1 MVRRADRPAPAAR
14 PRRRPGGGA
23 SVSAETIAYLEA
35 NQGSAKYLVA
45 VNGSQ
50 TSASIIIATGK
61 PVVTIGGFGG
71 RDPAPTVSQLAE
83 MVEQGELR
91 YVLLSD
97 DNSDIATWVK
107 AHGEVVTGSL
117 YKVTA

>member
-1 MVRRADRPAPAAR
+1 M
-14 PRRRPGGGA
+14 
-23 SVSAETIAYLEA
+23 
-35 NQGSAKYLVA
+35 
-45 VNGSQ
+45 
-50 TSASIIIATGK
+50 
-61 PVVTIGGFGG
+61 TIGGFGG

-83 MVEQGELR
+83 MVEQGELK